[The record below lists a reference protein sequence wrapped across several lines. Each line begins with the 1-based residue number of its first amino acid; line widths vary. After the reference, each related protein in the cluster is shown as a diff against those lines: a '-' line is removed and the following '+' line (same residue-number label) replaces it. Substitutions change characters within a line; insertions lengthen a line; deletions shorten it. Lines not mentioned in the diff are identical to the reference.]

1 MGKIICCGD
10 THFKVESPF
19 FEAGQSFM
27 KWFVEQDFNNE
38 NNYLVHLGDVYHQS
52 RPNPRVI
59 KVVENWFLNKLKF
72 KKMYILSGNHGY
84 NRARNSYAG
93 SPLTNFGNIEL
104 LKEPQTFNIE
114 SLKFLSLPYYYPFI
128 LKDIPPMEEYYS
140 NLPEELRVKVDFI
153 VSHVEDETSHFSD
166 YYCDLSYLK
175 GQRISG
181 HIHIPSG
188 HFLGSA
194 FISRY
199 DEKGKSGNL
208 EIIDIETKNTKLIP
222 IPRFLDYYDVNYPD
236 SIPKVSAEFPIW
248 NIHDISDKESV
259 LEQYPD
265 IYIHE
270 MFKKQTRK
278 KLKRKDISTS
288 KKSIMEYFKEYI
300 QLNKYIDD
308 RLESRLIE
316 LIKK

>member
-1 MGKIICCGD
+1 MNNLIVLGD
-10 THFKVESPF
+10 THFRVDEPF
-19 FEAGQSFM
+19 FSAGKAFM
-27 KWFVEQDFNNE
+27 KWFAEQDFNNE
-38 NNYLVHLGDVYHQS
+38 NNYLIHLGDVYHNS
-52 RPNPRVI
+52 KPNPRVI
-59 KVVENWFLNKLKF
+59 MRVEHWFYKQLKF
-72 KKMYILSGNHGY
+72 KRIDILAGNHGY
-84 NRARNSYAG
+84 NRKRKSY
-93 SPLTNFGNIEL
+93 SIEPLVNFDNINIILYPVEYFIEGLKL
-104 LKEPQTFNIE
+104 LF
-114 SLKFLSLPYYYPFI
+114 LPYYYPFTN
-128 LKDIPPMEEYYS
+128 DFPPMEEHYA
-140 NLPEELRVKVDFI
+140 NLSGQFESESHDFI
-153 VSHVEDETSHFSD
+153 FTHMEDETSHFSD

-199 DEKGKSGNL
+199 DEKGKSGFL
-208 EIIDIETKNTKLIP
+208 KIIDIKTKNIDKINT
-222 IPRFLDYYDVNYPD
+222 PRFLDYYDVNYPD
-236 SIPKVSAEFPIW
+236 SLSQIEAEFPIW
-248 NIHDISDKESV
+248 NIHDIPNKESA
-259 LEQYPD
+259 LKQYPD

-278 KLKRKDISTS
+278 KLKRKSISTS
-288 KKSIMEYFKEYI
+288 KKSIMEYFKDYI

>member
-1 MGKIICCGD
+1 MNNLIVLGD
-10 THFKVESPF
+10 THFKVEEPF
-19 FEAGQSFM
+19 FSAGKSFM
-27 KWFVEQDFNNE
+27 KWFSKQNFNDD
-38 NNYLVHLGDVYHQS
+38 NNYLICLGDLYHES
-52 RPNPRVI
+52 KPNPKVI
-59 KVVENWFLNKLKF
+59 KAVENWFLNELKF
-72 KKMYILSGNHGY
+72 KQMFILSGNHGY
-84 NRARNSYAG
+84 NRAKDSYAIE
-93 SPLTNFGNIEL
+93 PLINFGNIKL
-104 LKEPQTFNIE
+104 LKEPQIFNIE
-114 SLKFLSLPYYYPFI
+114 NVKILTLPYFYPYT
-128 LKDIPPMEEYYS
+128 LEDIPPMEKYYS
-140 NLPEELRVKVDFI
+140 DLPEELRTKVDFI
-153 VSHVEDETSHFSD
+153 FGHMEDETSHFTD

-175 GQRISG
+175 GEKIFG
-181 HIHIPSG
+181 HLHIPSG

-208 EIIDIETKNTKLIP
+208 EIIDIKTKNTKLIP
-222 IPRFLDYYDVNYPD
+222 IPIFLDYYDVNYPD